1 MDVGLSM
8 LVPLREW
15 SVFQGFV
22 LLLSALPAILDRLVE
37 HVLPTEPALGPSRP
51 ALVSIISVPPR
62 LVRSRFIGVSRYP
75 RADGSVSGWKQARSV
90 LPTPRSSLRSRDSG

>member
-1 MDVGLSM
+1 MDVDLSM
-8 LVPLREW
+8 LAPLREW

-37 HVLPTEPALGPSRP
+37 HVLPTEPALGRSRP
-51 ALVSIISVPPR
+51 ALVSISVPPH
-62 LVRSRFIGVSRYP
+62 LVRSRFTGVSRYP
-75 RADGSVSGWKQARSV
+75 GAEGSVSGWKQARSV

>member
-22 LLLSALPAILDRLVE
+22 LLLSALPALLDRLVE
-37 HVLPTEPALGPSRP
+37 HVLPTEPALGRSRP
-51 ALVSIISVPPR
+51 ALVSVSVSPR
-62 LVRSRFIGVSRYP
+62 LVCSRFTRVSRYP

-90 LPTPRSSLRSRDSG
+90 LPTPRSSLRGR